1 MLLLSVC
8 TIFDLYILIDMKKS
22 AESIKNGVIGKIV
35 KWTVGLWKYCSHGV
49 WADTRGNLLVRLVK
63 TINLSVSSFLNT
75 DLQSRA
81 AALTYRTV
89 LAIVPAL
96 AMIFAIARGFGFQNL
111 LQSRLFSYFPQQ
123 SDLLKT
129 AFGFVDSY
137 LSQASEG
144 LFVGIGI
151 VFLMWSLISLLG
163 GVEESFNVVWG
174 IRKSRSMWRKITDYT
189 AIFLILPI
197 IFICSTGLSIF
208 MSETLQNAIT
218 FRFLSPIFP
227 VMLDIASVVLTWL
240 FFAGMYMLIP
250 NTKVKFGNAMV
261 AGVVS
266 GTAFLIVQWL
276 FVSGQLYVSE
286 YNAIY
291 GSFSF
296 LPLMLLWI
304 YFVWIICLSGA
315 VLCYSSQNIVRFSFF
330 NDIREISPAY
340 RRKMSIALMGIVAR
354 QMYEQ
359 RRALTQEELSH
370 KYNIPIRLVAEIVNE
385 LVEAGLVSRV
395 LIDEKHETFGLQPAV
410 DVHQLTLGMMM
421 RRLDQYGTS
430 GFVDEFDERFPEL
443 IQTEEQVT
451 ENMCRN
457 ADEIKLID
465 LNVNLVD

>member
-1 MLLLSVC
+1 MG
-8 TIFDLYILIDMKKS
+8 KS
-22 AESIKNGVIGKIV
+22 TESIKNGIV
-35 KWTVGLWKYCSHGV
+35 AKLAKLVVDQWKYCSHGV
-49 WADTRGNLLVRLVK
+49 WADTRTNLLVRLVK

-151 VFLMWSLISLLG
+151 VFLLWTLISLLG

-174 IRKSRSMWRKITDYT
+174 IKKGRSMWRKVTDYT

-197 IFICSTGLSIF
+197 LFICSSGLSIF

-218 FRFLSPIFP
+218 FKFLSPIYP
-227 VMLDIASVVLTWL
+227 VLLDIARVVLTWL
-240 FFAGMYMLIP
+240 FFAGMYALIP
-250 NTKVKFGNAMV
+250 NTRVNFGNAMV

-276 FVSGQLYVSE
+276 FVSGQLYVSK

-330 NDIREISPAY
+330 NDIKEISPAY
-340 RRKMSIALMGIVAR
+340 RRKMSIALMSIVAR

-359 RRALTQEELSH
+359 RRALTQEDLSR

-395 LIDEKHETFGLQPAV
+395 LIDEKRETFGLQPAV
-410 DVHQLTLGMMM
+410 DVHQLTLGMMI
-421 RRLDQYGTS
+421 RRLDAYGTS
-430 GFVDEFDERFPEL
+430 GFVDDFDERFPEL
-443 IQTEEQVT
+443 IKVEEHVTEE
-451 ENMCRN
+451 MCRN

-465 LNVNLVD
+465 LEVKLVE